1 MTVPMLPTEFLY
13 LQTHTVTM
21 YPQDLYQAHNKAK
34 GKAGRGTCILEGRRR
49 QDATGIRA
57 QSWTGTESFAGS
69 LMGKRREQF
78 WQCHLG
84 HFV

>member
-34 GKAGRGTCILEGRRR
+34 GKAGGGDLYSRGETQAGCHRN
-49 QDATGIRA
+49 
-57 QSWTGTESFAGS
+57 QSTELDGD
-69 LMGKRREQF
+69 
-78 WQCHLG
+78 
-84 HFV
+84 